1 MAAGGGAA
9 AAAAIADAIR
19 ASGVLV
25 RVQPA
30 EFAKILARAKDPLVV
45 VAEAGLFTRKYQYL
59 TSYKGLAFFTS
70 SKEAVPLPDD
80 VEVVTANKIYIPG

>member
-1 MAAGGGAA
+1 MAAGAA
-9 AAAAIADAIR
+9 AAAAIAEAIR

-30 EFAKILARAKDPLVV
+30 EFAKILARAKDPLVIS
-45 VAEAGLFTRKYQYL
+45 AEASLFSRKFQYL

-70 SKEAVPLPDD
+70 SKEAIQIPAG
-80 VEVVTANKIYIPG
+80 VEVITAKKMYIPG

>member
-1 MAAGGGAA
+1 MAAGAA

-30 EFAKILARAKDPLVV
+30 EFAKILACGKDPLVV
-45 VAEAGLFTRKYQYL
+45 IAEAGIFSRKFQYL

-70 SKEAVPLPDD
+70 SKEAIELPAGA
-80 VEVVTANKIYIPG
+80 EVIAAKQIYIPG

>member
-1 MAAGGGAA
+1 MAAGGGAAA

-19 ASGVLV
+19 ASGVLI

-30 EFAKILARAKDPLVV
+30 EFAKILARGKDPLVI
-45 VAEAGLFTRKYQYL
+45 AEAGFFTRKFQYL

-70 SKEAVPLPDD
+70 SKEAVQLPAD
-80 VEVVTANKIYIPG
+80 VELITAKKIYIPG

>member
-19 ASGVLV
+19 ASGVLI

-30 EFAKILARAKDPLVV
+30 EFAKILARGKDPLVV
-45 VAEAGLFTRKYQYL
+45 IAEAGFFTRKFQYL

-70 SKEAVPLPDD
+70 SKEAVQLPAD
-80 VEVVTANKIYIPG
+80 VELITAKKIYIPG